1 LDQLEERIRHLIVET
16 LNLEDIKAADIDPE
30 EILFGDG
37 LGLDSI
43 DALEIGVE
51 IQKVFGI
58 KNRHAGRKSRELFF
72 ERERVGALRCTTPGA
87 TGAGGMSRDEIYE
100 KLKEFMVELFEIP
113 VEQIGLD
120 AELADDLDLDSIDAV
135 DLILKLQEFTGRKVS
150 AEQFRTVRT
159 VRDVIDQ
166 VHELLG
172 QAA

>member
-1 LDQLEERIRHLIVET
+1 
-16 LNLEDIKAADIDPE
+16 
-30 EILFGDG
+30 
-37 LGLDSI
+37 
-43 DALEIGVE
+43 
-51 IQKVFGI
+51 
-58 KNRHAGRKSRELFF
+58 
-72 ERERVGALRCTTPGA
+72 
-87 TGAGGMSRDEIYE
+87 MSQDEIYE
-100 KLKEFMVELFEIP
+100 KLKEFLVELFEIP
-113 VEQIGLD
+113 VEQVSLD

>member
-1 LDQLEERIRHLIVET
+1 
-16 LNLEDIKAADIDPE
+16 
-30 EILFGDG
+30 
-37 LGLDSI
+37 
-43 DALEIGVE
+43 
-51 IQKVFGI
+51 
-58 KNRHAGRKSRELFF
+58 
-72 ERERVGALRCTTPGA
+72 
-87 TGAGGMSRDEIYE
+87 MSRDEIYE

-113 VEQIGLD
+113 AEQIALD